1 MIEKAIALVKDYV
14 DAHIDHSNPDAE
26 YTIFVVWQCKIL
38 QNFKCLI
45 STTLPNGMY
54 FELTWDG
61 EQECWYFDAYK
72 KIENIEIYE

>member
-1 MIEKAIALVKDYV
+1 MIEKAIKLVKDYV

-61 EQECWYFDAYK
+61 EQERWYFDAYK

>member
-1 MIEKAIALVKDYV
+1 MIEKAIALVKEYV
-14 DAHIDHSNPDAE
+14 DVHIDHSNPNAE

-61 EQECWYFDAYK
+61 EQERWYFDAYK